1 MSRLKVISMS
11 IDSEMHDLLK
21 TSSKKLGCSV
31 SELVRNLVDK
41 YLGLLVNDGDEVPVI
56 LRVPADLK
64 GEELRNWLT
73 VKTKA
78 IANAFEQP
86 QPANEQTA

>member
-11 IDSEMHDLLK
+11 IDADMHDLLK

-64 GEELRNWLT
+64 GEELRSWLT
-73 VKTKA
+73 VKANA
-78 IANAFEQP
+78 IVHAFEQNT
-86 QPANEQTA
+86 ATNEA

>member
-31 SELVRNLVDK
+31 SELVRNLVEK
-41 YLGLLVNDGDEVPVI
+41 YIGLLVNDGDETPVI

-64 GEELRNWLT
+64 GEELRSWLS
-73 VKTKA
+73 VKANA
-78 IANAFEQP
+78 IANAFEQ
-86 QPANEQTA
+86 QHAT

>member
-21 TSSKKLGCSV
+21 TSAKKLGCSV

-56 LRVPADLK
+56 IRVPAELK
-64 GEELRNWLT
+64 GEELNEWLT
-73 VKTKA
+73 VKAHA
-78 IANAFEQP
+78 IAHAFNQQNHE
-86 QPANEQTA
+86 